1 MADVLENL
9 NIDLKKQLK
18 IDNLASTYRKYFLKR
33 KNVLKS
39 KSYVLEVY
47 DALTA
52 GKVLIGLESKG
63 ISNVRLIKTAYSD
76 IENLN

>member
-1 MADVLENL
+1 M
-9 NIDLKKQLK
+9 
-18 IDNLASTYRKYFLKR
+18 
-33 KNVLKS
+33 
-39 KSYVLEVY
+39 LEVY

-76 IENLN
+76 IENLKLKLKSKAILKAKQQ